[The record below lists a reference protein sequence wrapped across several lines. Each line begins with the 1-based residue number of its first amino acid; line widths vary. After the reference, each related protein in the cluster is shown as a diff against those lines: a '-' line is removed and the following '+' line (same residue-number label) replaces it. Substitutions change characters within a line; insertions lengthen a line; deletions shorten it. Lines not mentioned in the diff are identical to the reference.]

1 MAESPAAWSASVAP
15 IQAPTKVLS
24 MSIPSGEIQPVV
36 EASPD
41 QAPEDVTLT
50 SLKQRIRQQ
59 EILSELGVIAL
70 QGATIDQLLED
81 TARLAAE
88 GLQVQF
94 SKVLEYIPAE
104 NRLLVR
110 AGVGWGPDVVG
121 VASVGADLASPAG
134 FALKTGKP
142 VISNHLENEQ
152 RFRTSE
158 LLADHGI
165 TRAINV
171 ILQGDGKPFGVLE
184 LDSRSEVDF
193 TEHDIAFLQ
202 GAANIVGMAIER
214 ERYQRKLQSALE
226 RHQILLKE
234 MNHRIKNSLS
244 IIVSLF
250 RLQAK
255 EIGDPVFTD
264 RLEEAAHRVQAIARA
279 HERLYQNDDIKHL
292 DIGLYIEQVCRDL
305 GETDARFD
313 IQIETQHGIYIDTDR
328 GISLALVVNELIT
341 NAAKYAYADDQ
352 GGKIWVRVAREIDD
366 VVLVS
371 VRDEG
376 VGLPANFEPSKVKG
390 LGMRIITAFSHQ
402 LNSQLTVNRRAPGTE
417 FLIAVPLD
425 KFT

>member
-1 MAESPAAWSASVAP
+1 MSSVTGDKPPIVEPSPNTEAP
-15 IQAPTKVLS
+15 
-24 MSIPSGEIQPVV
+24 
-36 EASPD
+36 D
-41 QAPEDVTLT
+41 FTLR
-50 SLKQRIRQQ
+50 SLQQRIRQQ

-70 QGATIDQLLED
+70 QGASIDHLLAE

-88 GLQVQF
+88 GLQVEF

-158 LLADHGI
+158 LLVEHGI

-202 GAANIVGMAIER
+202 GAANIVGMGIER
-214 ERYQRKLQSALE
+214 ERYQRKLQAALE

-234 MNHRIKNSLS
+234 VNHRVKNSLS

-255 EIGDPVFTD
+255 EIGNPILTV

-279 HERLYQNDDIKHL
+279 HQRLYQTDDIHFL
-292 DIGLYIEQVCRDL
+292 DIGLYIEQVCADL
-305 GETDARFD
+305 AGTVARCEIEITAQHDILMETDRA
-313 IQIETQHGIYIDTDR
+313 
-328 GISLALVVNELIT
+328 ISLALVVNELIT
-341 NAAKYAYADDQ
+341 NAAKYAYPDNH
-352 GGKIWVRVAREIDD
+352 GGKIRVRVNGSEGAM
-366 VVLVS
+366 VFVS
-371 VRDEG
+371 VRDDG
-376 VGLPANFEPSKVKG
+376 VGLPADFDPKTRKG
-390 LGMRIITAFSHQ
+390 LGMRIITSFSQQ
-402 LNSQLTVNRRAPGTE
+402 LNAELTVNRYQPGTE
-417 FLIAVPLD
+417 FLISVPLQMRATVQP
-425 KFT
+425 KE

>member
-1 MAESPAAWSASVAP
+1 
-15 IQAPTKVLS
+15 
-24 MSIPSGEIQPVV
+24 MSSPSGEKPPIIEP
-36 EASPD
+36 SPD
-41 QAPEDVTLT
+41 PAPQVVSLT
-50 SLKQRIRQQ
+50 ALKQRIRQQ

-70 QGATIDQLLED
+70 QGATTEQLLQD

-94 SKVLEYIPAE
+94 SKLLEYIPGE

-142 VISNHLENEQ
+142 VISNHLANEQ

-158 LLADHGI
+158 LLAAHGV

-184 LDSRSEVDF
+184 LDSRSDVDF

-214 ERYQRKLQSALE
+214 ERYQRKLQAALE
-226 RHQILLKE
+226 RQQILLKE
-234 MNHRIKNSLS
+234 MNHRVKNSLS

-255 EIGDPVFTD
+255 EIGNPVLTES
-264 RLEEAAHRVQAIARA
+264 LEEAAHRVQAIARA
-279 HERLYQNDDIKHL
+279 HERLYQDDNIEHL
-292 DIGLYIEQVCRDL
+292 DIGHYIEQVCGDL
-305 GETDARFD
+305 NEADTRCH
-313 IQIETQHGIYIDTDR
+313 ILIEAQPGILIDTDR
-328 GISLALVVNELIT
+328 GISLALIVNELVT
-341 NAAKYAYADDQ
+341 NAAKHAYANHQ
-352 GGKIWVRVAREIDD
+352 GGTIWVHVTCGADGL
-366 VVLVS
+366 VQVS

-376 VGLPANFEPSKVKG
+376 VGLPADFDTRKVKG
-390 LGMRIITAFSHQ
+390 LGMRIIRAFSQQ

-417 FLIAVPLD
+417 FVISLPLH
-425 KFT
+425 KGP

>member
-1 MAESPAAWSASVAP
+1 MAGA
-15 IQAPTKVLS
+15 IQALTKVLS
-24 MSIPSGEIQPVV
+24 MSIPSGEIPPVV
-36 EASPD
+36 EPSPD
-41 QAPEDVTLT
+41 PAIKDVTLN
-50 SLKQRIRQQ
+50 SLNQRIRQQ
-59 EILSELGVIAL
+59 EILAELGVLAL
-70 QGATIDQLLED
+70 QGATIDQLLDD

-88 GLQVQF
+88 GLQVEYC
-94 SKVLEYIPAE
+94 KVLEYIPDE

-110 AGVGWGPDVVG
+110 AGVGWDPGVVG

-134 FALKTGKP
+134 FALKTGQP

-171 ILQGDGKPFGVLE
+171 ILRGDGKPFGVLE
-184 LDSRSEVDF
+184 LDSRSEGDF
-193 TEHDIAFLQ
+193 TENDISFLQ

-214 ERYQRKLQSALE
+214 ERYQRKLQDALE

-234 MNHRIKNSLS
+234 INHRIKNSLS

-250 RLQAK
+250 RMQAK
-255 EIGDPVFTD
+255 DIGDPLFTE

-313 IQIETQHGIYIDTDR
+313 IQIENQHGIYIDTDR

-341 NAAKYAYADDQ
+341 NAAKYAYANDQ
-352 GGKIWVRVAREIDD
+352 GGKIWVRVARENDD

-376 VGLPANFEPSKVKG
+376 VGLPANFEPSTVKG
-390 LGMRIITAFSHQ
+390 LGMRIITAFSQQ
-402 LNSQLTVNRRAPGTE
+402 LNSQLIVNRRAPGTE
-417 FLIAVPLD
+417 FLIAVPLH
-425 KFT
+425 KHT

>member
-1 MAESPAAWSASVAP
+1 MEDTSDEKPP
-15 IQAPTKVLS
+15 I
-24 MSIPSGEIQPVV
+24 V
-36 EASPD
+36 ELSPD
-41 QAPEDVTLT
+41 APPPEV
-50 SLKQRIRQQ
+50 SLGAIEQRIRQQ

-70 QGATIDQLLED
+70 QGATIDQLLSD

-88 GLQVQF
+88 GLQAQF
-94 SKVLEYIPAE
+94 AKVLEYIPSE

-110 AGVGWGPDVVG
+110 AGVGWGPGVVG

-184 LDSRSEVDF
+184 LDSRSDVDF
-193 TEHDIAFLQ
+193 TERDIAFLQ

-214 ERYQRKLQSALE
+214 ERYQRKLQTALD

-255 EIGDPVFTD
+255 EIGNQELTE
-264 RLEEAAHRVQAIARA
+264 RLEEAAHRVNAIARA
-279 HERLYQNDDIKHL
+279 HERLSPLDDIERL
-292 DIGLYIEQVCRDL
+292 DIGAYIEQVCGDL
-305 GETDARFD
+305 DETVKRCD
-313 IQIETQHGIYIDTDR
+313 IEIEAQHGILIDTDR
-328 GISLALVVNELIT
+328 AISLAMVVNELVT
-341 NAAKYAYADDQ
+341 NAAKYAYTENQTA
-352 GGKIWVRVAREIDD
+352 KIWIRVVREENDMVR
-366 VVLVS
+366 VS

-376 VGLPANFEPSKVKG
+376 RGLPADFDPGKIKG
-390 LGMRIITAFSHQ
+390 LGMRIITAFSQQ
-402 LNSQLTVNRRAPGTE
+402 LKSTLTVNRRAPGTE
-417 FLIAVPLD
+417 FVLSVPLQAVS
-425 KFT
+425 

>member
-1 MAESPAAWSASVAP
+1 
-15 IQAPTKVLS
+15 
-24 MSIPSGEIQPVV
+24 MSIPSGEIPPVV
-36 EASPD
+36 EPSPD
-41 QAPEDVTLT
+41 PVTEDVTLN
-50 SLKQRIRQQ
+50 SLNQRIRQQ
-59 EILSELGVIAL
+59 EILAELGVLAL
-70 QGATIDQLLED
+70 QGSTINELLDD

-88 GLQVQF
+88 GLQVDY
-94 SKVLEYIPAE
+94 SKVLEYLPDE

-110 AGVGWGPDVVG
+110 AGVGWAPGVVG

-134 FALKTGKP
+134 FALKTGQP

-171 ILQGDGKPFGVLE
+171 ILRGDGKPFGVLE

-193 TEHDIAFLQ
+193 TENDITFLQ

-214 ERYQRKLQSALE
+214 ERYQRKLQDALE

-250 RLQAK
+250 RMQAK
-255 EIGDPVFTD
+255 DIGDPVFTE

-292 DIGLYIEQVCRDL
+292 DIGLYIEQVCDDL
-305 GETDARFD
+305 RESDARFD
-313 IQIETQHGIYIDTDR
+313 IQIENQPGIHIDTDR
-328 GISLALVVNELIT
+328 GISLALVVNELVT
-341 NAAKYAYADDQ
+341 NAAKYAYPNDQ
-352 GGKIWVRVAREIDD
+352 TGKIWVRVTRESND
-366 VVLVS
+366 VVLLS

-376 VGLPANFEPSKVKG
+376 VGLPPDFEPSKMKG

-402 LNSQLTVNRRAPGTE
+402 LNSKLIVNRRTPGTE
-417 FLIAVPLD
+417 FLIAVPLRNH
-425 KFT
+425 T

>member
-1 MAESPAAWSASVAP
+1 MAGA
-15 IQAPTKVLS
+15 IQALTKVLS
-24 MSIPSGEIQPVV
+24 MSIPSGEIPPVV
-36 EASPD
+36 EPSPD
-41 QAPEDVTLT
+41 PAIKDVTLN
-50 SLKQRIRQQ
+50 SLNQRIRQQ
-59 EILSELGVIAL
+59 EILAELGVLAL
-70 QGATIDQLLED
+70 QGATIDQLLDD

-88 GLQVQF
+88 GLQVEYC
-94 SKVLEYIPAE
+94 KVLEYIPDE

-110 AGVGWGPDVVG
+110 AGVGWDPGVVG

-134 FALKTGKP
+134 FALKTGQP

-171 ILQGDGKPFGVLE
+171 ILRGDGKPFGVLE
-184 LDSRSEVDF
+184 LDSRSEGDF
-193 TEHDIAFLQ
+193 TENDISFLQ

-214 ERYQRKLQSALE
+214 ERYQRKLQDALE

-250 RLQAK
+250 RMQAK
-255 EIGDPVFTD
+255 DIGDPLFTE

-313 IQIETQHGIYIDTDR
+313 IQIENQHGIYIDTDR

-341 NAAKYAYADDQ
+341 NAAKYAYANDQ
-352 GGKIWVRVAREIDD
+352 GGKIWVRVARENDD

-376 VGLPANFEPSKVKG
+376 VGLPANFEPSTVKG
-390 LGMRIITAFSHQ
+390 LGMRIITAFSQQ
-402 LNSQLTVNRRAPGTE
+402 LNSQLIVNRRAPGTE
-417 FLIAVPLD
+417 FLIAVPLH
-425 KFT
+425 KHT